1 MNQKG
6 SARRK
11 PRALASIESARDS
24 AIRAAIGR
32 MLRAQYDLAAPL
44 PERLENLLRRLGNA
58 DGGVASIP
66 RNSCD
71 QPQGPMRSRNWHPNE
86 AL

>member
-11 PRALASIESARDS
+11 PHASASVESARDS
-24 AIRAAIGR
+24 AIRAEIGR

-44 PERLENLLRRLGNA
+44 PERLQNLLRRLGNA
-58 DGGVASIP
+58 DEGVALIP
-66 RNSCD
+66 RNSRQ
-71 QPQGPMRSRNWHPNE
+71 QPQGPMRSRNWHPDE